1 MVRIT
6 FKEKADGIH
15 YKTYSDKKNV
25 SRQIKFGRDIAEEI
39 NKIKQ
44 VVRLEADIQISSSVI
59 VDVALRYF
67 FEYLEQQDEE
77 TALNIVL
84 DGAFLKLD

>member
-1 MVRIT
+1 MT
-6 FKEKADGIH
+6 FKAKANGIQ
-15 YKTYSDKKNV
+15 YRTYPNKQNI
-25 SRQIKFGRDIAEEI
+25 SRQIKFGREIAEEI

>member
-6 FKEKADGIH
+6 FKEKADSIR
-15 YKTYSDKKNV
+15 YRTYPNKPNV
-25 SRQIKFGRDIAEEI
+25 ARQIKFGREIAEEI